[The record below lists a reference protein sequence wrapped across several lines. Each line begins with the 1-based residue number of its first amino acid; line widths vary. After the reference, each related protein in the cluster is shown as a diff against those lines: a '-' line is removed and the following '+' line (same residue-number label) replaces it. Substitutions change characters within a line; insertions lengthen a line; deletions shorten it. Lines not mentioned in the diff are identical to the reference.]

1 MIFTDEMDFTI
12 EDARNRQNDVYGYK
26 KKEIQVGRFYHETSQ
41 FSKKVMVSAGVS
53 MRGKTRIHFIDTP
66 KTKVNSECYIKLLD
80 NNL

>member
-41 FSKKVMVSAGVS
+41 FSKKGDGVS
-53 MRGKTRIHFIDTP
+53 RSQHERKNKDSF
-66 KTKVNSECYIKLLD
+66 Y
-80 NNL
+80 